1 MILEE
6 AVGRFSAFCRFK
18 NVVDQFEWAFTR
30 VYGPNSDGDRRL
42 LWDELFGLCS
52 WWNISWCVWEETL
65 MLCCFPMNIWAL
77 SFLPRLCISSQILF
91 PNMV

>member
-1 MILEE
+1 MWLINLNGHLLECMGLILMGTKGYYRMSYL
-6 AVGRFSAFCRFK
+6 ACAIGGTFL
-18 NVVDQFEWAFTR
+18 
-30 VYGPNSDGDRRL
+30 G
-42 LWDELFGLCS
+42 
-52 WWNISWCVWEETL
+52 VWEETL

>member
-30 VYGPNSDGDRRL
+30 VYGPNSDGDKRL
-42 LWDELFGLCS
+42 LWDELSGLCN
-52 WWNISWCVWEETL
+52 WWNILWCVGGDFNVVQ
-65 MLCCFPMNIWAL
+65 FPYEHLGSIFFTQAMH
-77 SFLPRLCISSQILF
+77 
-91 PNMV
+91 